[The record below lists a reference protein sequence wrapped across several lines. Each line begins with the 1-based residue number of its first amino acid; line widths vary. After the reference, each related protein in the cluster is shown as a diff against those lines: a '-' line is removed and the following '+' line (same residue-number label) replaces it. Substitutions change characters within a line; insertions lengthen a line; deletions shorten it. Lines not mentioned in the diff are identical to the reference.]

1 MPPLAEDGEGENGG
15 EGEDVDD
22 SSSEGSDMVVVEVPQ
37 GDDVNEY
44 ADDVQVV
51 GHAGPQD
58 QLLEGSEAEEDQD
71 EMEETEDDRME
82 ALMRLLD
89 RNEDE
94 TGDDGDGG
102 NQPPP
107 PPPPATGPPSIRLKS
122 FK

>member
-94 TGDDGDGG
+94 PGDDGDGG
-102 NQPPP
+102 NQPLP
-107 PPPPATGPPSIRLKS
+107 PPPPATSPPSIRLKS

>member
-107 PPPPATGPPSIRLKS
+107 PPPPPPALLA
-122 FK
+122 

>member
-71 EMEETEDDRME
+71 EMEETEDDIFAKECNSKFHHVAVNHLAPKGLFDSNDASATKCWAPVEDTME
-82 ALMRLLD
+82 
-89 RNEDE
+89 
-94 TGDDGDGG
+94 
-102 NQPPP
+102 
-107 PPPPATGPPSIRLKS
+107 I
-122 FK
+122 